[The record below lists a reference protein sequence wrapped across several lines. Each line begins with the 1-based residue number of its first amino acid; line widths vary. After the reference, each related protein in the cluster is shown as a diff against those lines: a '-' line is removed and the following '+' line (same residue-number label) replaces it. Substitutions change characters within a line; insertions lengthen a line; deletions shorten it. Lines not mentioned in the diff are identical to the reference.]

1 MASNKNALGKG
12 LGALLESAKTDI
24 TSKPST
30 FNNNQA
36 GLISRISI
44 ANISPN
50 PFQPRID
57 FEKNSLLELPK
68 SIKEHGIIQPITVRK
83 MGRDNFQIISGER
96 RFQAAKIAQI
106 IEIPC
111 YIRIADDKEMLEM
124 AIVENIQRE
133 DLDPIEIA
141 LSYNRLLKEIN
152 LTQEELSLK
161 IGKERST
168 ISNYIRLLKL
178 DPIIQSGLRDKF
190 LTMGH
195 ARALINIKEKDKQ
208 IENYKKIIKNGISV
222 KDTEKLLSNTKK
234 TLKKEKNN
242 YKSKFINQA
251 ENKLKELLD
260 TDISVHS
267 NNSGKGY
274 IKIEF
279 KSQENLENIVNK
291 IKSD

>member
-1 MASNKNALGKG
+1 M
-12 LGALLESAKTDI
+12 AKTNKRKVLGRGLSVLLNDENKEINIGNIIEIDVNDI
-24 TSKPST
+24 ST
-30 FNNNQA
+30 N
-36 GLISRISI
+36 
-44 ANISPN
+44 PN
-50 PFQPRID
+50 QPRTNFKKESI
-57 FEKNSLLELPK
+57 NELK
-68 SIKEHGIIQPITVRK
+68 SSIKELGLIQPITVRELK
-83 MGRDNFQIISGER
+83 NNKFQLISGER
-96 RFQAAKIAQI
+96 RLKAFKLIGLNSIPSYVRKAND
-106 IEIPC
+106 IES
-111 YIRIADDKEMLEM
+111 LEM

-152 LTQEELSLK
+152 LTQEELSLR

-195 ARALINIKEKDKQ
+195 ARALVNIKEKDKQ
-208 IENYKKIIKNGISV
+208 IEIYKKIIKNGISV
-222 KDTEKLLSNTKK
+222 RDTEKLLFETKK
-234 TLKKEKNN
+234 TLKKESNN
-242 YKSKFINQA
+242 YKSKYINQV
-251 ENKLKELLD
+251 ENKLKIMFD
-260 TDISVHS
+260 SNISVHS

-279 KSQENLENIVNK
+279 KSQENLENIINK

>member
-1 MASNKNALGKG
+1 MDYFKIPRSNFKNESINELKRSIEELG
-12 LGALLESAKTDI
+12 L
-24 TSKPST
+24 
-30 FNNNQA
+30 
-36 GLISRISI
+36 
-44 ANISPN
+44 
-50 PFQPRID
+50 
-57 FEKNSLLELPK
+57 
-68 SIKEHGIIQPITVRK
+68 IQPITVRELINNK
-83 MGRDNFQIISGER
+83 FQLISGER
-96 RFQAAKIAQI
+96 RLKAFKLIGLNTIPSYVRKAND
-106 IEIPC
+106 IES
-111 YIRIADDKEMLEM
+111 LEM

-141 LSYNRLLKEIN
+141 LSYNKLLKEIN

-208 IENYKKIIKNGISV
+208 IEIYKKIIKNGISV
-222 KDTEKLLSNTKK
+222 RDTEKLLSNTKK

>member
-1 MASNKNALGKG
+1 M
-12 LGALLESAKTDI
+12 AKTNKRKVLGRGLSVLLNDENKEINIGNIIEIDVNDI
-24 TSKPST
+24 ST
-30 FNNNQA
+30 N
-36 GLISRISI
+36 
-44 ANISPN
+44 PN
-50 PFQPRID
+50 QPRTNFKKESIN
-57 FEKNSLLELPK
+57 ELKN
-68 SIKEHGIIQPITVRK
+68 SIKELGLIQPITVRELK
-83 MGRDNFQIISGER
+83 NNKFQLISGER
-96 RFQAAKIAQI
+96 RLKAFKLIGLNSIPSYVRKAND
-106 IEIPC
+106 IES
-111 YIRIADDKEMLEM
+111 LEM

-152 LTQEELSLK
+152 LTQEELSLR

-195 ARALINIKEKDKQ
+195 ARALVNIKEKDKQ
-208 IENYKKIIKNGISV
+208 IEIYKKIIKNGISV
-222 KDTEKLLSNTKK
+222 RDTEKLLFETKK
-234 TLKKEKNN
+234 TLKKESNN
-242 YKSKFINQA
+242 YKSKYINQV
-251 ENKLKELLD
+251 ENKLKIMFD
-260 TDISVHS
+260 SNISVHS

-279 KSQENLENIVNK
+279 KSQENLENIINK

>member
-1 MASNKNALGKG
+1 MAKTNKRKALGRG
-12 LGALLESAKTDI
+12 LSVLLNDENKKINIGNIIEIDVNDI
-24 TSKPST
+24 ST
-30 FNNNQA
+30 N
-36 GLISRISI
+36 
-44 ANISPN
+44 PN
-50 PFQPRID
+50 QPRTNFKKESIN
-57 FEKNSLLELPK
+57 ELKN
-68 SIKEHGIIQPITVRK
+68 SIKELGLIQPITVRELK
-83 MGRDNFQIISGER
+83 KNKFQLISGER
-96 RFQAAKIAQI
+96 RLKAFKLIGLNSIPSYVRKAND
-106 IEIPC
+106 IES
-111 YIRIADDKEMLEM
+111 LEM

-152 LTQEELSLK
+152 LTQEELSLR

-195 ARALINIKEKDKQ
+195 ARALVNIKEKDKQ
-208 IENYKKIIKNGISV
+208 IEIYKKIIKNGISV
-222 KDTEKLLSNTKK
+222 RDTEKLLFETKK
-234 TLKKEKNN
+234 TLKKESNN
-242 YKSKFINQA
+242 YKSKYINQV
-251 ENKLKELLD
+251 ENKLKIMFD
-260 TDISVHS
+260 SNISVHS

-279 KSQENLENIVNK
+279 KSQENLENIINK

>member
-1 MASNKNALGKG
+1 M
-12 LGALLESAKTDI
+12 AKTNKRKVLGRGLSVLLNDENKEINIGNIIEIDVNDI
-24 TSKPST
+24 ST
-30 FNNNQA
+30 N
-36 GLISRISI
+36 
-44 ANISPN
+44 PN
-50 PFQPRID
+50 QPRTNFKKESIN
-57 FEKNSLLELPK
+57 ELKN
-68 SIKEHGIIQPITVRK
+68 SIKELGLIQPITVRELK
-83 MGRDNFQIISGER
+83 KNKFQLISGER
-96 RFQAAKIAQI
+96 RLKAFKLIGLNSIPSYVRKAND
-106 IEIPC
+106 IES
-111 YIRIADDKEMLEM
+111 LEM

-152 LTQEELSLK
+152 LTQEELSLR

-195 ARALINIKEKDKQ
+195 ARALVNIKEKDKQ
-208 IENYKKIIKNGISV
+208 IEIYKKIIKNGISV
-222 KDTEKLLSNTKK
+222 RDTEKLLFETKK
-234 TLKKEKNN
+234 TLKKESNN
-242 YKSKFINQA
+242 YKSKYINQV
-251 ENKLKELLD
+251 ENKLKIMFD
-260 TDISVHS
+260 SNISVHS

-279 KSQENLENIVNK
+279 KSQENLENIINK

>member
-1 MASNKNALGKG
+1 MAKSNKRKALGRG
-12 LGALLESAKTDI
+12 LSVLLNDENKKINIGNIIEIDL
-24 TSKPST
+24 
-30 FNNNQA
+30 N
-36 GLISRISI
+36 
-44 ANISPN
+44 NISNNPN
-50 PFQPRID
+50 QPRTNFKKESID
-57 FEKNSLLELPK
+57 ELKK
-68 SIKEHGIIQPITVRK
+68 SIKELGLIQPITVRELK
-83 MGRDNFQIISGER
+83 NNKFQLISGER
-96 RFQAAKIAQI
+96 RLKAFKLIGLKTIPSYVRKAND
-106 IEIPC
+106 IES
-111 YIRIADDKEMLEM
+111 LEM
-124 AIVENIQRE
+124 ALVENIQRE

-152 LTQEELSLK
+152 LTQEELSIR

-208 IENYKKIIKNGISV
+208 IEIYKKIIKNGISV
-222 KDTEKLLSNTKK
+222 RDTEKLLSYTKK
-234 TLKKEKNN
+234 ILEKEKNN
-242 YKSKFINQA
+242 YKSKFINQI
-251 ENKLKELLD
+251 ENKLKELFG
-260 TDISVHS
+260 TNISVHS

-279 KSQENLENIVNK
+279 KSQENLENIINK

>member
-1 MASNKNALGKG
+1 MAKTNKRKALGRG
-12 LGALLESAKTDI
+12 LSVLLNDENKEINIGNIIEIDVNDI
-24 TSKPST
+24 ST
-30 FNNNQA
+30 N
-36 GLISRISI
+36 
-44 ANISPN
+44 PN
-50 PFQPRID
+50 QPRSN
-57 FEKNSLLELPK
+57 FKNESINELK
-68 SIKEHGIIQPITVRK
+68 RSIEELGLIQPITVRELNNNK
-83 MGRDNFQIISGER
+83 FQLISGER
-96 RFQAAKIAQI
+96 RLKAFKLIGLNTIPSYVRKAND
-106 IEIPC
+106 IES
-111 YIRIADDKEMLEM
+111 LEM

-208 IENYKKIIKNGISV
+208 IEIYKKIIKNGISV
-222 KDTEKLLSNTKK
+222 RDTEKLLSVTKK
-234 TLKKEKNN
+234 TLKKENNN

-251 ENKLKELLD
+251 ENKLKELFD
-260 TDISVHS
+260 TNISVYS

>member
-1 MASNKNALGKG
+1 MAKTNKRKALGRG
-12 LGALLESAKTDI
+12 LSVLLNDENKEINIGNIIEIDVNDI
-24 TSKPST
+24 ST
-30 FNNNQA
+30 N
-36 GLISRISI
+36 
-44 ANISPN
+44 PN
-50 PFQPRID
+50 QPRSN
-57 FEKNSLLELPK
+57 FKNGSINELK
-68 SIKEHGIIQPITVRK
+68 RSIEELGLIQPITVRELNNNK
-83 MGRDNFQIISGER
+83 FQLISGER
-96 RFQAAKIAQI
+96 RLKAFKLIGLNTIPSYVRKAND
-106 IEIPC
+106 IES
-111 YIRIADDKEMLEM
+111 LEM

-208 IENYKKIIKNGISV
+208 IEIYKKIIKNGISV
-222 KDTEKLLSNTKK
+222 RDTEKLLSVTKK
-234 TLKKEKNN
+234 TLKKENNN

-251 ENKLKELLD
+251 ENKLKELFD
-260 TDISVHS
+260 TNISVHS